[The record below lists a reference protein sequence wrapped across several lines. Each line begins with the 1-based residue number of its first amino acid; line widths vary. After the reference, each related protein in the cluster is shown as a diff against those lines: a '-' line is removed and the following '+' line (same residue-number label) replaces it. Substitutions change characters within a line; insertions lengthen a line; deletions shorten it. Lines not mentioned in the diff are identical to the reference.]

1 MDNEK
6 RLVIAIALSV
16 VILVAFA
23 WLSPKPERQPQPVT
37 SEPTAIERPV
47 RPSAEAE
54 RQPPTPA
61 SEANETD
68 EASGDAGQ
76 DEPAI
81 TAEREEEIRVDNGLF
96 EVVFTNR
103 GGRAKT
109 WTLLHYTTADG
120 APLQLLPQF
129 EEGGHHAL
137 SVDLDDRALTDEL
150 NNALYRVERE
160 RLPSDGSTGGER
172 IKFLWSD
179 GRGLVVE
186 KTFDFR
192 QGDYLVDAWLDV
204 LDRGRRLPARL
215 TLGPGFAAQEPS
227 SSHSNYYYESQGA
240 WDVAGQVTRRKRGKL
255 DGEGGFS
262 GPVHW
267 AGLEDQ
273 YFTSLILPND
283 SPAEVRWKNP
293 ALTLIPVKGEELDEA
308 PEPRPEPVVA
318 VSVTGGGAQL
328 FIGPKKHDLLK
339 TIGADRDLDEAV
351 WFSSQAWLRVIVKFL
366 FMCLV
371 WIHDNVTQN
380 WGMAIVLATV
390 VLRLVLFPVNQYS
403 MVSMKKT
410 QLQMGKLQPKIK
422 AIRNKYKKAKDAQ
435 SKGKMNQEM
444 MELYKRE
451 GVNPMGGMSG
461 CLPLLAQFPIL
472 IGFYNMLT
480 VAVELRGAPFFGWIQ
495 DLSQE
500 DPYMILPIL
509 MAVTMFAQQKLAL
522 SKIKDPQQLQQQ
534 RMMLFMPIVFGFI
547 CLQMPSGLVLYWF
560 VNNLLGMGQQWLVN
574 RHAGRLEAAAEQKA

>member
-6 RLVIAIALSV
+6 RLIIAIALSV

-23 WLSPKPERQPQPVT
+23 WLAPKPERQPQPVA
-37 SEPTAIERPV
+37 SEPTTIEEPV
-47 RPSAEAE
+47 ETRSEPE
-54 RQPPTPA
+54 RLPPVLL
-61 SEANETD
+61 
-68 EASGDAGQ
+68 
-76 DEPAI
+76 DEPDRAARDAEQDAPVI
-81 TAEREEEIRVDNGLF
+81 AAEREEEIRVDNGVF
-96 EVVFTNR
+96 QVVFTNR
-103 GGRAKT
+103 GGRVRT
-109 WTLLHYTTADG
+109 WTLADYTTSDG
-120 APLQLLPQF
+120 APLQLFPQF
-129 EEGGHHAL
+129 EETGHYPL
-137 SVDLDDRALTDEL
+137 SVDLDDAALTEEL

-160 RLPSDGSTGGER
+160 RLFADGSAGGER
-172 IKFLWSD
+172 IKFIWSD

-186 KTFDFR
+186 KTFEFR
-192 QGDYLVDAWLDV
+192 QNDYLVDAWLDV
-204 LDRGRRLPARL
+204 IDRGRRLPARL
-215 TLGPGFAAQEPS
+215 TLGPAFAAQEPS
-227 SSHSNYYYESQGA
+227 SAHSNYYYESQGA
-240 WDVAGQVTRRKRGKL
+240 WLVDGRVTRRKRGKL
-255 DGEGGFS
+255 EGEGGFS
-262 GPVHW
+262 GSVYW

-283 SPAEVRWKNP
+283 SPAQVRWKNLS
-293 ALTLIPVKGEELDEA
+293 LTPIPVKGEEVDEA
-308 PEPRPEPVVA
+308 PEPRSEPVIA

-328 FIGPKKHDLLK
+328 FIGPKKFGLLK
-339 TIGADRDLDEAV
+339 EIGADRKLQEAV
-351 WFSSQAWLRVIVKFL
+351 WFSSQDWLRAIVRFL

-380 WGMAIVLATV
+380 WGLAIVMATV

-403 MVSMKKT
+403 MVNMKKT
-410 QLQMGKLQPKIK
+410 QLQMQKLQPKIK

-451 GVNPMGGMSG
+451 GVNPMGGVTG

-495 DLSQE
+495 DLSKQ
-500 DPYMILPIL
+500 DPAYILPVL
-509 MAVTMFAQQKLAL
+509 MAVTMLAQQKLAM

-574 RHAGRLEAAAEQKA
+574 RHALRLEAAEQKA